1 MIRGASSLL
10 TVAVALAACSPG
22 ADRGGRNGQIIDD
35 AGRVHAPTPP
45 RTRVVSLIPAV
56 TETLIAMGAADR
68 LVART
73 RYDEAPDVAHL
84 PSVGGGL
91 DPSLEYL
98 AELSP
103 ELVVAWASGA
113 ERATLGD
120 ALGEFGVAW
129 YGAAVQTIADFERHT
144 AQLGLLVGL
153 DQAADSVVGSVRHGF
168 RSVRESWASRTPI
181 RVAYVVQAEPFMTVG
196 PGTFLDSVMAVA
208 GAENVF
214 RDLPDGW
221 PLVTM
226 EEVVLRDPEYMVLPS
241 VGLGTPDVLPGGVD
255 PGVATLSDRPAWR
268 AVRAV
273 REGRV
278 LSVDGSLFGR
288 PGPRMGEAAR
298 YLSERLH
305 GGR

>member
-1 MIRGASSLL
+1 MAL
-10 TVAVALAACSPG
+10 ALAACTPG
-22 ADRGGRNGQIIDD
+22 ADRGGQSGQIIDD

-103 ELVVAWASGA
+103 ELVVAWASGTG
-113 ERATLGD
+113 RATLGD
-120 ALGEFGVAW
+120 ALDEFGVAW

-153 DQAADSVVGSVRHGF
+153 DQAADSVVGAVSDGL
-168 RSVRESWASRTPI
+168 RSVRESWAGRTPI

-221 PLVTM
+221 PPVTM
-226 EEVVLRDPEYMVLPS
+226 EEVVLRDPEYVVLPS
-241 VGLGTPDVLPGGVD
+241 VGFGTPDVLPGGVD
-255 PGVATLSDRPAWR
+255 PGVARLADRPAWR